1 MSTPEI
7 NPLAVPRP
15 PIRATILTGFLG
27 AGKTTLLNRYLATR
41 PERKVAVLE
50 NEYGSVGI
58 DGGLIAGSPA
68 VEVVELT
75 DGCICCSV
83 RGELSNALADLAERR
98 AKGELEFDHLVI
110 ETTGLAD
117 PAPVAQ
123 AFFVDEGVAGRYE
136 LDGIITVVDA
146 VHAHAQL
153 DENRVAAA
161 QVGFADRI
169 LLSKTEGLD
178 DDALVALRQRL
189 QRINIRVPASPM
201 PVDAPA
207 LTALFHLDA
216 FRLDEVLEQLPSF
229 LDADSPAGLRRGG
242 GSARGFYRHDDDIA
256 SFVLQHPGEVDSALM
271 AGFVEELLLRQGP
284 ALLRYKGVLALRGD
298 ERRVV
303 LQGVHRL
310 SGSDYGAPWSEGE
323 QRHTTLVLIGRNLD
337 EDGIRNAFR
346 LACR

>member
-27 AGKTTLLNRYLATR
+27 AGKTTLLNRYLATW

-58 DGGLIAGSPA
+58 DGGLITGSPA

-189 QRINIRVPASPM
+189 QRINIRVPAAPM

-310 SGSDYGAPWSEGE
+310 SGSDYGVPWSEGE

>member
-189 QRINIRVPASPM
+189 QRINIRVPAAPM
-201 PVDAPA
+201 PVEPPETMAIFPLSLSAIAPLPVKRGGAAPA
-207 LTALFHLDA
+207 PPGY
-216 FRLDEVLEQLPSF
+216 FRADEEGQASVAMIARSVSIPSPFSDEVI
-229 LDADSPAGLRRGG
+229 R
-242 GSARGFYRHDDDIA
+242 I
-256 SFVLQHPGEVDSALM
+256 
-271 AGFVEELLLRQGP
+271 
-284 ALLRYKGVLALRGD
+284 
-298 ERRVV
+298 
-303 LQGVHRL
+303 
-310 SGSDYGAPWSEGE
+310 SG
-323 QRHTTLVLIGRNLD
+323 
-337 EDGIRNAFR
+337 
-346 LACR
+346 

>member
-7 NPLAVPRP
+7 NPLAVPQP

-98 AKGELEFDHLVI
+98 AKGELDFDHLVI

-178 DDALVALRQRL
+178 EDVLTALQQRL
-189 QRINIRVPASPM
+189 QRINIRVPITPM
-201 PVDAPA
+201 PADAPA

-310 SGSDYGAPWSEGE
+310 SGSDYGVPWSEGE
-323 QRHTTLVLIGRNLD
+323 QRHTTLVLIGRRLD
-337 EDGIRNAFR
+337 EEGIRNAFR